1 MNLIQSLRTISN
13 AEGEGPVDW
22 NAVTRAAVA
31 ATDAGSLALS
41 TSEEQ
46 GYSTDV
52 REARVA
58 VERTATIDFSLPKTI
73 EIQNRHHWIEAN
85 VETFQR
91 IMEPLA
97 DRHRTPIPGA
107 ARIMNT
113 ASMTAALAFLGR
125 NVLGQY
131 DPVLLADD
139 AEHSL
144 YFVHPNIQ
152 RVATDL
158 DVEEDRFRRWIAFHE
173 VTHAAEF
180 AAAPWLPDLLEENV
194 LEGIDALAT
203 GRIDREAFRSLDAT
217 MTAVEGY
224 AELLM
229 DEAFDRETADLREK
243 LDERRR
249 RSGPIGQLFRR
260 LLGLEIK
267 RRQYERGKAFFESVT
282 RKHDIET
289 AGLVWQSPD
298 HLPTWDEF
306 DNPDTWL
313 ARIDP

>member
-1 MNLIQSLRTISN
+1 MNILQSLRTIST
-13 AEGEGPVDW
+13 AEGDGPVDW
-22 NAVTRAAVA
+22 KAVTQAAIE
-31 ATDAGSLALS
+31 ATDPGSLELS
-41 TSEEQ
+41 STERQ
-46 GYSTDV
+46 GYRTDV
-52 REARVA
+52 REARTA
-58 VERTATIDFSLPKTI
+58 VEKTAAIDFSLPTTI

-97 DRHRTPIPGA
+97 ERHRTPIPGVA
-107 ARIMNT
+107 VKMNT

-131 DPVLLADD
+131 DPVLLADE

-144 YFVHPNIQ
+144 YFVHPNIN
-152 RVATDL
+152 RVADEL
-158 DVEEDRFRRWIAFHE
+158 DVDKDRFRRWIAFHE

-180 AAAPWLPDLLEENV
+180 AAAPWLPDVLEENV
-194 LEGIDALAT
+194 LEGIDALAA

-229 DEAFDRETADLREK
+229 DEAFDRESADLRNK

-249 RSGPIGQLFRR
+249 RAGPVGHLLRR

-267 RRQYERGKAFFESVT
+267 RRQYERGKAFFESIVAS
-282 RKHDIET
+282 RDIAT
-289 AGLVWQSPD
+289 AGVVWTSPD
-298 HLPTWDEF
+298 CLPTWEEF
-306 DNPDTWL
+306 DDPDAWLSRVNP
-313 ARIDP
+313 